1 MKRLAIVASHV
12 IQYQDPLFRR
22 VAADPDIDLT
32 VFYCSRMGAEA
43 FHDPEMG
50 VEVAWDVEMLH
61 GYRHRF
67 LRNLGFGERWF
78 RLINPGIVPA
88 IARGRFDA
96 VLFMTGWGTMTSLL
110 GLAGCRMTGTPA
122 LLFGDSS
129 YPPPE
134 TSIASKLR
142 AKALRALFRLPHKFM
157 VSGHQ
162 NAEYYKHYG
171 ADPSRFHLLPF
182 AIDNERF
189 AAGARFAPGEREEL
203 RARFGATPDDVV
215 FVFSGKLV
223 PRKDPMTLLRALA
236 SMQHRHRAVVVLLG
250 DGELRASLEHF
261 AREQSLRVHFAGF
274 VNQRDLPKHY
284 AAGEVLVL
292 PSTYEPRGLVV
303 NEALAAGLM
312 PVVSDRCGCIGDVA
326 VENDN
331 ALVFPAGDAE
341 ALARQL
347 DRLIA
352 DPALRER
359 MTRRS
364 REIIDRWSF
373 SLAVEGLREALG
385 A

>member
-1 MKRLAIVASHV
+1 MTKKLAIVASHV

-22 VAADPDIDLT
+22 VAAEPSIDLT
-32 VFYCSRMGAEA
+32 VFYCSRKGAEA
-43 FHDPEMG
+43 FHDRDMG
-50 VEVAWDVEMLH
+50 VEVAWDVEEMLE

-67 LRNLGFGERWF
+67 LRNLGFGTRWF
-78 RLINPGIVPA
+78 RLINPGLVLAIV
-88 IARGRFDA
+88 RGRFDA

-110 GLAGCRMTGTPA
+110 GLLTCRLTGTPA

-134 TSIASKLR
+134 TSLEAKLR
-142 AKALRALFRLPHKFM
+142 ARLLRALFHLPAKFM

-189 AAGARFAPGEREEL
+189 AAGARFAEGERDAL
-203 RARFGATPDDVV
+203 RARFGASPSDVV

-223 PRKDPMTLLRALA
+223 PRKDPMTLLRAA
-236 SMQHRHRAVVVLLG
+236 AAMRQRAVFLILG
-250 DGELRASLEHF
+250 DGELRAQLETF
-261 AREQSLRVHFAGF
+261 GREHGLRVHFAGF
-274 VNQRDLPKHY
+274 VNQRELPKHY

-326 VENDN
+326 IENDN
-331 ALVFPAGDAE
+331 ALVFPAGDAQ
-341 ALARQL
+341 ALARAL
-347 DRLIA
+347 DRLIE
-352 DPALRER
+352 DPALRAR
-359 MTRRS
+359 MTERS
-364 REIIDRWSF
+364 RAIIERWSF
-373 SLAVEGLREALG
+373 SLAVEGIHEALG
-385 A
+385 R

>member
-12 IQYQDPLFRR
+12 IQYQDPLFRL
-22 VAADPDIDLT
+22 VASDPDIDLT
-32 VFYCSRMGAEA
+32 VLYCSRMGAEA
-43 FHDPEMG
+43 FHDRDMG

-67 LRNLGFGERWF
+67 LRNFGFGERWF
-78 RLINPGIVPA
+78 RMINPGLVPA
-88 IARGRFDA
+88 IRRGRFDA
-96 VLFMTGWGTMTSLL
+96 VLFMTGWGTLTSLL
-110 GLAGCRMTGTPA
+110 GLMTCRITRTPA

-134 TSIASKLR
+134 TSMASRLR
-142 AKALRALFRLPHKFM
+142 AKFLRALFRLPAKFM

-171 ADPSRFHLLPF
+171 ADPSHFHLLPF

-189 AAGARFAPGEREEL
+189 AAGARFSPGERETL
-203 RARFGATPDDVV
+203 RARFGAKPDDVV

-223 PRKDPMTLLRALA
+223 PRKDPMTFLRALA
-236 SMQHRHRAVVVLLG
+236 TMSHRAFGLLLG
-250 DGELRASLEHF
+250 DGELRSSLEQF
-261 AREQSLRVHFAGF
+261 AREQNLRVHFAGF

-303 NEALAAGLM
+303 NEAMAAGLM

-326 VENDN
+326 IDGDN

-352 DPALRER
+352 DPALRGR
-359 MTRRS
+359 MTQRS

-373 SLAVEGLREALG
+373 SLAVEGIREALG